1 MAVLRG
7 IVNRSL
13 LVAIVGVLVVIAAI
27 VLNFTLEDPSETAPD
42 TAPAAVDESVP
53 SADGADPANSGPVR
67 PSFDVVRIDPQG
79 NTVMAGRAAPSAT
92 VIILD
97 GETEIGRIAADG
109 RGEWVFIPSQPLPAG
124 THELSLRVD
133 REGMP
138 PLISEKIVVMSV
150 PEGEGDVLIIET
162 ARDGGTSRVLQAP
175 SQQRPIDLSI
185 ETVDYDDEGRLFL
198 SGQARAGNIVQ
209 IYLDNTFAGRAEV
222 DSTGYWSIEST
233 ERATV
238 GQHTVRADELDAESS
253 VVARVEVPFSRQA
266 PDPTASPGAITVVKG
281 NSLWRIAR
289 RVYGEGVMYTL
300 IYEAN
305 RDQIKDPDLIYPGQV
320 FTLPVRDRL

>member
-1 MAVLRG
+1 MLRG

-27 VLNFTLEDPSETAPD
+27 VLNFTLEDPSETAPAS
-42 TAPAAVDESVP
+42 APEATVDSVP
-53 SADGADPANSGPVR
+53 DADEGDAAETGPVR
-67 PSFDVVRIDPQG
+67 PSFDVVRIDTQG

-92 VIILD
+92 VVILD

-109 RGEWVFIPSQPLPAG
+109 RGEWVFIPSQPLPPG

-133 REGMP
+133 RDGMP
-138 PLISEKIVVMSV
+138 PLISENIVVMSV
-150 PEGEGDVLIIET
+150 PEGAGDVLIVEQG
-162 ARDGGTSRVLQAP
+162 RDGGTSRVLQAP
-175 SQQRPIDLSI
+175 SQSRPVDLSI
-185 ETVDYDDEGRLFL
+185 ETVDYDDQGRLFL
-198 SGQARAGNIVQ
+198 SGQARVGNVVQ
-209 IYLDNTFAGRAEV
+209 IYLDNAFAGRAEV
-222 DSTGYWSIEST
+222 DSTGYWSIESE

-238 GQHTVRADELDAESS
+238 GSHTVRADELDAEST
-253 VVARVEVPFSRQA
+253 VVARVEVPFNRQA
-266 PDPTASPGAITVVKG
+266 PDPTANPGAITVVKG

-289 RVYGEGVMYTL
+289 RVYGEGVMYTV